1 MLPFTFKFNV
11 VRNGVPVRDHMFP
24 AEPVGGD
31 DAIIR
36 FANPGLYGLTQ
47 TVRLIKRLRDNII

>member
-1 MLPFTFKFNV
+1 
-11 VRNGVPVRDHMFP
+11 MFP

-36 FANPGLYGLTQ
+36 FANPSLYELTQ
-47 TVRLIKRLRDNII
+47 IVSLIKTVREHII